1 MIAGSRRIVL
11 VVLLLSSTAA
21 IGVGPSAGQVRDGDG
36 PFRDVDG
43 MTRDLFAPAGKAN
56 VLVFVSRDCP
66 ISNGYAPEIQR
77 ICAAGRANGVTCT
90 LVYEDVSID
99 AAAVRS
105 HRDQYRYRDMP
116 AVIDA
121 NGAIARRASATVTPQ
136 AVVVDR
142 AGVVK
147 YRGRIDNQYAALGK
161 PRRVVTV
168 HDLSDAITAVIAGRP
183 VVPAETEAVGCFIPR
198 ITSSRRTPQ

>member
-77 ICAAGRANGVTCT
+77 ICADGRGAGVTCA

-99 AAAVRS
+99 TAAVRS

-121 NGAIARRASATVTPQ
+121 DGAIARRAKATVTPQ

-147 YRGRIDNQYAALGK
+147 YRGRIDNQYAALGQ

-168 HDLSDAITAVIAGRP
+168 HDLGDAIAAVIAGRP
-183 VVPAETEAVGCFIPR
+183 IVQAETEAVGCFIPR
-198 ITSSRRTPQ
+198 SFSSTRTRQ